1 MRKIGTILIVIGVG
15 VIGEI
20 GMLID
25 YLINRRKK

>member
-1 MRKIGTILIVIGVG
+1 MKNIFKVLIVIGIS

-25 YLINRRKK
+25 YLIDKRR

>member
-1 MRKIGTILIVIGVG
+1 MIVIGVG
-15 VIGEI
+15 VIGEL